1 MYVPE
6 MSVISYV
13 CKPANICRLQ
23 KILDPGSRILVSRL
37 LENCPAG
44 PFSSRILVSHVLVHG
59 TGSPG
64 SRILAN
70 FRTQDPGF

>member
-1 MYVPE
+1 MYVPK

-44 PFSSRILVSHVLVHG
+44 PFGSRIFVSRILVHD
-59 TGSPG
+59 TGSPW
-64 SRILAN
+64 SQILAN
-70 FRTQDPGF
+70 FRTRDPGF